1 MKMDEAT
8 IKKRYLENN
17 KLRKLANYAVKGD
30 PLGSLNDG
38 EKALVAFY
46 SIELITSAWSKE
58 LADLQNLISED
69 LNKKLNS
76 PEYAFE
82 RSLGTTKDL
91 ILMYKINNYFSAL
104 QLLKPVIDKYWK
116 QLDDNIEPTKAK
128 YNNDVVYIIGY
139 RVTAKLLLTQ
149 TSVTQEEL
157 RAALQSKFPWGQQY
171 HDEAKQI
178 AGDTATRNMQR
189 YINQLEESLYVKSG
203 VENGASI

>member
-1 MKMDEAT
+1 MDEET
-8 IKKRYLENN
+8 IKRYLENN

-30 PLGSLNDG
+30 SLGVLNNG

-58 LADLQNLISED
+58 LSDLQNLITED

-76 PEYAFE
+76 PEYTFE

-104 QLLKPVIDKYWK
+104 QLLKPVIDTYWK
-116 QLDDNIEPTKAK
+116 QLDDNIEAAKAK
-128 YNNDVVYIIGY
+128 YKNDAVYIIGY
-139 RVTAKLLLTQ
+139 RVSAKLLLTQ
-149 TSVTQEEL
+149 TSVTQEQL
-157 RAALQSKFPWGQQY
+157 HAAMQSKFPWGQQY

-189 YINQLEESLYVKSG
+189 YINQLEESLNVKSG

>member
-1 MKMDEAT
+1 MDEET

-91 ILMYKINNYFSAL
+91 ILLYRIDNYFSAL

-116 QLDDNIEPTKAK
+116 QLDDSIEPTKAK
-128 YNNDVVYIIGY
+128 YKNDVVYIIGY
-139 RVTAKLLLTQ
+139 RVSAKLLLTQ

-157 RAALQSKFPWGQQY
+157 RAAIQSKFPWGQQY

-178 AGDTATRNMQR
+178 AGDTAVRNMQR
-189 YINQLEESLYVKSG
+189 YINQLNESLNAEKG
-203 VENGASI
+203 V

>member
-76 PEYAFE
+76 PEYTFE

>member
-1 MKMDEAT
+1 MNMDEAT

-76 PEYAFE
+76 PEYTFE